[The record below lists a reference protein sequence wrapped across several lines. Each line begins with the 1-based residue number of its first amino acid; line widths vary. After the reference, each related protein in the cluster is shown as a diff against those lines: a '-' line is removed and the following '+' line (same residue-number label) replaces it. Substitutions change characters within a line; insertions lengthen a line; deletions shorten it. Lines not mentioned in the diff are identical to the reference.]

1 MTKSAALALLIFCSS
16 ASAELIGFKSGHVK
30 GQYVLG
36 SYPDDSIIRD
46 LIGTPSHDLN
56 ADTRLLVGGGKDR
69 WQWQADYQFIVRSGD
84 TLDVARLLD
93 GSFATPAAVLSDDRR
108 LLDLTHVISENDDRV
123 ILHRLDRLHLG
134 YTGDKAV
141 ARVGRQAVSWGNGLI
156 YNPVDF
162 FNPFDPA
169 AVDKEYKTG
178 DDMAYGQ
185 YLQDNGNDW
194 QFVSVWRR
202 NKEGN
207 TDPDVNTNALK
218 YHAFIGERELDVLL
232 AQHFED
238 QIASAGGISSWGG
251 AIVRGDVMVTHTD
264 LDSYL
269 SGVINLSYSWA
280 WAGKNMSGV
289 IEYFHN
295 GMGIEE
301 KDYGNIENETDLIVR
316 LARGELFT
324 LGRDYLAGGLTIEMS
339 PLIHLSPNMFINLG
353 DGSGLAQ
360 VVGQYDFKQ
369 NWQGLLAVNLPF
381 GSSGTEFGGLD
392 TGIDGKQLSNGPGLF
407 AQVAFYF

>member
-1 MTKSAALALLIFCSS
+1 MTRSIVFALLICAGSVN
-16 ASAELIGFKSGHVK
+16 AQLIDFKSGHVK
-30 GQYVLG
+30 GQYLLG

-46 LIGTPSHDLN
+46 LVGSPSHDFN
-56 ADTRLLVGGGKDR
+56 ADTRLLVDGGKDQ
-69 WQWQADYQFIVRSGD
+69 WHWQADYQFIVRSGD
-84 TLDVARLLD
+84 TLDLSRQLA
-93 GSFATPAAVLSDDRR
+93 GTFAAPNAVQNDDRR
-108 LLDLTHVISENDDRV
+108 LLNLTHVISEDDDRV
-123 ILHRLDRLHLG
+123 ILHRLDRLQLG

-141 ARVGRQAVSWGNGLI
+141 IRVGRQAVSWGNGLI

-202 NKEGN
+202 NESGN
-207 TDPDVNTNALK
+207 TDPDVNTHALK
-218 YHAFIGERELDVLL
+218 YHAFIGEQELDVLL
-232 AQHFED
+232 AQHYED
-238 QIASAGGISSWGG
+238 QIATVGGISSWGG
-251 AIVRGDVMVTHTD
+251 AIVRGDVVVTHTD
-264 LDSYL
+264 QDNYI

-289 IEYFHN
+289 VEYFHS
-295 GMGIEE
+295 GMGIEK
-301 KDYGNIENETDLIVR
+301 KDYGDIERETDLTAR

-324 LGRDYLAGGLTIEMS
+324 LGRDYLAGGITIEMS
-339 PLIHLSPNMFINLG
+339 PLVYLTPNMFINLG

-360 VVGQYDFKQ
+360 IVGQYDFRQ
-369 NWQGLLAVNLPF
+369 NWQGLVALNLPF
-381 GSSGTEFGGLD
+381 GGSGTEFGGLD
-392 TGIDGKQLSNGPGLF
+392 TGFDGRQLSTGPGLF
-407 AQVAFYF
+407 AQMAFYF